1 MTTTDTASNEIESG
15 PAADRSTE
23 GALTGV
29 SERFLARVGSA
40 PISWGICEVPGWG
53 EQLPS
58 DRVLSE
64 MAGLG
69 LTATELGSVGYLPT
83 DPDALRSLLDTHGL
97 RLTGGFNALALADAS
112 RRDEQLAIA
121 DRSAEILAAGGAEYF
136 VTCVVS
142 DPDDWAR
149 PQLSEDEWQEMFD
162 NIGRVDEV
170 CSRHGLQQ
178 VFHVH
183 VDSLVE
189 SAEEIQRVVDSTTV
203 SFVLETGHMLIGG
216 FDPLT
221 FARDH
226 AERIG
231 LVHLKDVN
239 MTIASPLNSDDIT
252 LMQAV
257 QQGIFPSL
265 GDGDAP
271 IAECVTAL
279 ESAGY
284 SGWYI
289 IEQDV
294 ALTEGLPA
302 DGEGPVRDVQRS
314 VAYLRSIASA
324 VPEHH

>member
-1 MTTTDTASNEIESG
+1 MTTTHTEPTDTTRK
-15 PAADRSTE
+15 PVADGRTAGVAE
-23 GALTGV
+23 G
-29 SERFLARVGSA
+29 FLARVGSA

-58 DRVLSE
+58 QRVLSE

-69 LTATELGSVGYLPT
+69 LGATELGSVGYLPT
-83 DPDALRSLLDTHGL
+83 DPSALRSLLDTHGL
-97 RLTGGFNALALADAS
+97 RLTGGFNALALADAA
-112 RRDEQLAIA
+112 RRDEQLAVA
-121 DRSAEILAAGGAEYF
+121 DRSAEVLAAAGAEYF

-149 PQLSEDEWQEMFD
+149 PSLSEDEWQEMFD
-162 NIGRVDEV
+162 NIARVDEV
-170 CSRHGLQQ
+170 CSRHGLRQ

-189 SAEEIQRVVDSTTV
+189 TAEEIQRVVDSTTV

-226 AERIG
+226 ADRIG
-231 LVHLKDVN
+231 LVHLKDVD
-239 MTIASPLNSDDIT
+239 MSIASPLNSDTIS

-257 QQGIFPSL
+257 QQGIFPCL
-265 GDGDAP
+265 GDGDSP

-279 ESAGY
+279 ESQGY
-284 SGWYI
+284 TGWYI

-324 VPEHH
+324 IPEHH